1 MKRFLKGFLLLCAA
15 AALTACGAKP
25 EAASSVV
32 TALPESA
39 SSSAAA
45 IPAPEHSV
53 QLPESTTADT
63 SDIRA
68 GMDADLDLTQLSSTV
83 VYAEV
88 YNMLVTPE
96 NYTDKIVRMTGEY
109 QEYIDEQTGELFHS
123 CVIYDALACC
133 QQGVEFVLT
142 DGDYPEE
149 GTPITVVGRYETYT
163 TPYYDYFHLV
173 DGVREK

>member
-1 MKRFLKGFLLLCAA
+1 MKRLLKGFLLLCAA
-15 AALTACGAKP
+15 AALTACGEKP

-32 TALPESA
+32 TVLPKPA
-39 SSSAAA
+39 SSSAVTA
-45 IPAPEHSV
+45 PTPEHSAN
-53 QLPESTTADT
+53 LPESTATNA
-63 SDIRA
+63 SSIYA
-68 GMDADLDLTQLSSTV
+68 GMDTDLDLTKLSSTV

-96 NYTDKIVRMTGEY
+96 NYTDKTVRMTGEY
-109 QEYIDEQTGELFHS
+109 QEYIDEQTGELYHS

-173 DGVREK
+173 DGVMEP

>member
-1 MKRFLKGFLLLCAA
+1 MKRLLKGFLLLCAA
-15 AALTACGAKP
+15 AALTACGEKP

-32 TALPESA
+32 TVLPKPA
-39 SSSAAA
+39 SSSAVTA
-45 IPAPEHSV
+45 PTPEHSAN
-53 QLPESTTADT
+53 LPESTATNA
-63 SDIRA
+63 SSIYA
-68 GMDADLDLTQLSSTV
+68 GMDTDLDLIKLSSTV

-96 NYTDKIVRMTGEY
+96 NYTDKTVRMTGEY
-109 QEYIDEQTGELFHS
+109 QEYIDEQTGELYHS

-173 DGVREK
+173 DGVMEP